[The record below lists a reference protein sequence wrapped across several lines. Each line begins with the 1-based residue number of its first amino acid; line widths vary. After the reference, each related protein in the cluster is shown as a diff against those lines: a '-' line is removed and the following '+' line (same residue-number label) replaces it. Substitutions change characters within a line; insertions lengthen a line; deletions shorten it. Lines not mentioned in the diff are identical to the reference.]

1 MHKIIN
7 DCWQQLKAKKKHLF
21 YSSFLFGVLG
31 AMLSVSGI
39 NAAMWKFWAIMLLV
53 EIIRMVDS
61 LSVC

>member
-1 MHKIIN
+1 MKKIIN
-7 DCWQQLKAKKKHLF
+7 DFGQQLRTKKKHLF
-21 YSSFLFGVLG
+21 FSSILFGVLG

-53 EIIRMVDS
+53 EIIRTVDS